1 MKEESET
8 LYKCKRIPMLC
19 KYQTASLIHFEKHKS
34 NCKRSDHT
42 STSFKLKDEKN
53 NAPMIKDTSVIQKED
68 SMVKIICGMNTIS
81 SNHQKS
87 HLFDIT
93 DTIMDISEDPI
104 ADIIVKDESGFTDE
118 ITEVDEM
125 VTDPISFCETSYN
138 IKES

>member
-1 MKEESET
+1 MK
-8 LYKCKRIPMLC
+8 
-19 KYQTASLIHFEKHKS
+19 
-34 NCKRSDHT
+34 
-42 STSFKLKDEKN
+42 
-53 NAPMIKDTSVIQKED
+53 KDTTVIQKEG

-81 SNHQKS
+81 SDHHKS
-87 HLFDIT
+87 NLFDVT

-104 ADIIVKDESGFTDE
+104 ADIIVKDESGYTDE